1 MNPAFDVVFGVF
13 VVLMVGLAVVAVRW
27 AVQRDRA
34 ERVRRAAV
42 REAEGGGVDAAR
54 RTTDSSHA
62 PGADAARQTPAPGEP
77 RTHSRRK

>member
-13 VVLMVGLAVVAVRW
+13 VVLIVGLAVVAVRW

-42 REAEGGGVDAAR
+42 REAKGGGVEAAWR
-54 RTTDSSHA
+54 ATGSSRA
-62 PGADAARQTPAPGEP
+62 RGADAARQAPAPGEP